1 MRARSTGPWLVR
13 TAAWPGDIDPTGVL
27 ANVRDAGE
35 KASLTAESI
44 ALPLR
49 ATFCGLLGSLS
60 TIVRLSELEPDDVG
74 LKTTA
79 IVQAAPAASMAGA
92 TGHVVELTAKD
103 EPALIAVMVS
113 GTDARFDSITFC
125 AGDV

>member
-1 MRARSTGPWLVR
+1 M
-13 TAAWPGDIDPTGVL
+13 DPTGVL
-27 ANVRDAGE
+27 AKVSDAGE
-35 KASLTAESI
+35 KASLTAASI

-60 TIVRLSELEPDDVG
+60 TIVRLSELEPDDDG

-79 IVQAAPAASMAGA
+79 IVQAAPAASVAGA
-92 TGHVVELTAKD
+92 TGHVVELTAND
-103 EPALIAVMVS
+103 EPALIDVMVS